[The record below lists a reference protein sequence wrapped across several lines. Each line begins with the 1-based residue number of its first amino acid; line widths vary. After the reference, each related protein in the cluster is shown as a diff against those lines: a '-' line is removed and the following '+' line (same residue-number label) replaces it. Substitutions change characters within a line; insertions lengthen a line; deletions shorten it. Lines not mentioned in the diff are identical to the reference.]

1 MPRGPDQAVRAGH
14 VGPRTRATR
23 QTRSV
28 GVCPRHPG
36 RGEQRVAGD
45 VRWDF
50 SFERANASQFG
61 SCPREVRS
69 PRSTT

>member
-1 MPRGPDQAVRAGH
+1 MPRGPDQAVRAGHGHPH

-28 GVCPRHPG
+28 DVCPTHPG
-36 RGEQRVAGD
+36 SGEQCVAGD

-50 SFERANASQFG
+50 NFGRTNA
-61 SCPREVRS
+61 
-69 PRSTT
+69 